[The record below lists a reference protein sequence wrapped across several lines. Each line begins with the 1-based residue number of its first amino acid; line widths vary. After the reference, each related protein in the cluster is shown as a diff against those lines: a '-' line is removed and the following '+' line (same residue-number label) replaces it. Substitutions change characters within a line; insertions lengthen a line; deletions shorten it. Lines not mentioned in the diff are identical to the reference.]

1 MYIYSDLIMTYLPLF
16 LKSDANTPILVIGGG
31 AIACAKTEA
40 LSSVNVE
47 VEVIAKVLSEELVI
61 LCSKHGFSYKEAE
74 YTPDMLD
81 NRRVVVAATDDND
94 VNEEIAAD
102 CRARR
107 VLVNVVDNPKLC
119 DFIFPALVRRGSLQI
134 AISSSGISPVLAR
147 LVKQTIETL
156 IPARFEQIIGFLQTK
171 KVAMRQQ
178 LSKLQPRRMFYE
190 QVIHGHVSEDILE
203 GNMAR
208 ANSSF
213 DKALSEY
220 PNESNA
226 ALYLIGAGP
235 GNPDLVTIKAVRILG
250 QADVILYDRLIP
262 QGLMDNYA
270 RKDAHKIAVGKTR
283 HHHHKKQDEIDEII
297 AFHLGKNRIVVRL
310 KGGDPGIYAHGAEEV
325 AVARKMGVPYQIVPG
340 ISAANG
346 CAAYAGIPLTER
358 GGASSVR
365 FLSIYKEQL
374 GDETFWEGLRYA
386 KDETLALYMSSN
398 NYVLLCRKLI
408 ALGFDPATP
417 LLVVEQGTTTHHK
430 DYPATLETFEK
441 LYSDHK
447 FASPCLMV
455 IGNVVKWHD
464 KHAWKE
470 APQISGNYFTDL
482 PVKEVAYA

>member
-1 MYIYSDLIMTYLPLF
+1 MTYLPLF
-16 LKSDANTPILVIGGG
+16 LKADIDAPVLVIGGG

-40 LSSVNVE
+40 LSSVNVA
-47 VEVIAKVLSEELVI
+47 VEVVAKALSDELVD
-61 LCSKHGFSYKEAE
+61 LCEKQGFTYKEEE
-74 YTPDMLD
+74 YTVSLLSG
-81 NRRVVVAATDDND
+81 RQVVVAATDDD
-94 VNEEIAAD
+94 SVNEQIAAD
-102 CRARR
+102 CRERNI
-107 VLVNVVDNPKLC
+107 LVNVVDNPGLC
-119 DFIFPALVRRGSLQI
+119 DFIFPALVRRGPLQI

-156 IPARFEQIIGFLQTK
+156 IPARFEQVIGFLQVK
-171 KVAMRQQ
+171 KLAMRQK
-178 LSKLQPRRMFYE
+178 LSKLQPRRLFYE
-190 QVIHGHVSEDILE
+190 QVIRGHVSEDILE

-235 GNPDLVTIKAVRILG
+235 GNPDLVTIKAVRVLG

-262 QGLMDNYA
+262 QGLMENYA

-283 HHHHKKQDEIDEII
+283 CHHHKKQDEIDEII
-297 AFHLGKNRIVVRL
+297 EHHLRKNRMVVRL
-310 KGGDPGIYAHGAEEV
+310 KGGDPGIYAHGAEEI

-365 FLSIYKEQL
+365 FLSIYKDQI
-374 GDETFWEGLRYA
+374 GDEGFWEGLRHA
-386 KDETLALYMSSN
+386 RDETLALYMSSN
-398 NYVLLCRKLI
+398 NYSLLCSKLI
-408 ALGFDPATP
+408 SLGFDTSTP
-417 LLVVEQGTTTHHK
+417 LLVVEQGTTSHHK
-430 DYPATLETFEK
+430 DYPATLETFDD

-455 IGNVVKWHD
+455 IGNVVKWHEQ
-464 KHAWKE
+464 HAWKE
-470 APQISGNYFTDL
+470 APEASGNYFTDL
-482 PVKEVAYA
+482 PEKEVVYA

>member
-1 MYIYSDLIMTYLPLF
+1 MTYLPLF
-16 LKSDANTPILVIGGG
+16 LKADTKTPILVIGGG
-31 AIACAKTEA
+31 VIACAKTEA
-40 LSSVNVE
+40 LASVNAT
-47 VEVIAKVLSEELVI
+47 VEVIAKTLSEELII
-61 LCSKHGFSYKEAE
+61 LCGKHGFSYREEE
-74 YTPDMLD
+74 YTADVLD
-81 NRRVVVAATDDND
+81 DRQVVVAATDDNG
-94 VNEEIAAD
+94 VNEQIAAD

-107 VLVNVVDNPKLC
+107 VLVNVVDNPALC
-119 DFIFPALVRRGSLQI
+119 DFIFPALVRRGPLQI

-147 LVKQTIETL
+147 LIKQTIETL
-156 IPARFEQIIGFLQTK
+156 IPARFEQVIGFLQTK
-171 KVAMRQQ
+171 KTAMRQQ

-190 QVIHGHVSEDILE
+190 QIIRGHVAEDILE
-203 GNMAR
+203 GNMER
-208 ANSSF
+208 AHASF

-220 PNESNA
+220 PNEGNA

-297 AFHLGKNRIVVRL
+297 EHHLRKNRIVVRL
-310 KGGDPGIYAHGAEEV
+310 KGGDPGIYAHGAEEI

-365 FLSIYKEQL
+365 FLSIYKDQL
-374 GDETFWEGLRYA
+374 NDEAFWEGLRYA

-408 ALGFDPATP
+408 ELGFDATTP

-430 DYPATLETFEK
+430 DYPATLETFEG
-441 LYSDHK
+441 LYAEHK
-447 FASPCLMV
+447 FASPCLMI
-455 IGNVVKWHD
+455 IGNVVKWHEQ
-464 KHAWKE
+464 HSWKE
-470 APQISGNYFTDL
+470 APEISGNYFTDL
-482 PVKEVAYA
+482 PVKEVSYA